1 MFLRCSF
8 ALLTAVFFFTT
19 ACGSKSDHC
28 PGLCPPDS
36 TFPTMAIEVTG
47 GAATIASAEIMSGA
61 CARLMVRS
69 EGEAGAPK
77 GYAAAQVTY
86 NGTIDVPAPCLIKLT
101 SLFGDTAVVTASLT
115 ASGYQQ
121 ACCPVG
127 SCCPQASAIML
138 HARVV
143 FDQPV
148 QTISFPI
155 PPGPSLDGGELDAA
169 LDAESNSVDAGLDA
183 SALD

>member
-1 MFLRCSF
+1 MR
-8 ALLTAVFFFTT
+8 
-19 ACGSKSDHC
+19 
-28 PGLCPPDS
+28 
-36 TFPTMAIEVTG
+36 IEVAG
-47 GAATIASAEIMSGA
+47 GAATIASAEILSGP
-61 CARLMVRS
+61 CARLLVSS

-86 NGTIDVPAPCLIKLT
+86 NGPIDVSSPCVVKLT
-101 SLFGDTAVVTASLT
+101 SLFGDTAVVTAALT
-115 ASGYQQ
+115 AGNYQQ

-127 SCCPQASAIML
+127 TCCPQASAITN
-138 HARVV
+138 HHQVV

-155 PPGPSLDGGELDAA
+155 PPGPNLDGGGGDGGGELDAV
-169 LDAESNSVDAGLDA
+169 LDVESSSVDAGLDA